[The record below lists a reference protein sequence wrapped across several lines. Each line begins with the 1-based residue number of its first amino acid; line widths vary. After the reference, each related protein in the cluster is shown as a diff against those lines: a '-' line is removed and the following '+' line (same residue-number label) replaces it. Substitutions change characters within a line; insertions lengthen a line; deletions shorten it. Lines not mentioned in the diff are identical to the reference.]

1 VVIGGMTNFAMMV
14 TITLDV
20 TMMVATVVATM
31 LTRLSALNVFVVIPW
46 AKIA

>member
-1 VVIGGMTNFAMMV
+1 MINFAMMV

-31 LTRLSALNVFVVIPW
+31 LTKLTVVNVFVVIPW
-46 AKIA
+46 PAKNA